1 MSFLSGPDH
10 RHAIHLGGGRGVK
23 PGAHRVATC
32 AVGLPEPG
40 GVHRAAAVWAT
51 GYSLPVDAI
60 VPLLEPHGR
69 MRSMAKDFEGHVALI
84 TGGTRGIGLG
94 IAQELVD
101 RGARVVVTARKQE
114 ELDKVV
120 AELGDDVAAAARG
133 SADDEAH
140 QAAAVALAI
149 ERFGRLDHLVNNAA
163 VNPQYGPLVDADL
176 SAVRKVFEVN
186 VTATLAWTQQAW
198 RAWLKDNGGSIL
210 NVASVGGIRAGA
222 PIGAYNASKAALIHL
237 TRQLGVE
244 LGPSV
249 RVNAVAPAVVKTTF
263 ARALYEDRE
272 EEGAAE
278 YPLRRLGVPGDIG
291 KAGAFLLSD
300 DASWITGETLVVD
313 GGVTLGG

>member
-1 MSFLSGPDH
+1 MD
-10 RHAIHLGGGRGVK
+10 R
-23 PGAHRVATC
+23 
-32 AVGLPEPG
+32 
-40 GVHRAAAVWAT
+40 
-51 GYSLPVDAI
+51 
-60 VPLLEPHGR
+60 
-69 MRSMAKDFEGHVALI
+69 DFEGRVALI

-94 IAQELVD
+94 IAQELVN
-101 RGARVVVTARKQE
+101 RGARVVVTARKQD

-133 SADDEAH
+133 SADDEQH
-140 QAAAVALAI
+140 QADAVALAI

-163 VNPQYGPLVDADL
+163 VNPQYGPLVDAEL

-198 RAWLKDNGGSIL
+198 RAWLRDNGGSIL

-244 LGPSV
+244 LGPTV
-249 RVNAVAPAVVKTTF
+249 RVNAIAPAVVKTTF
-263 ARALYEDRE
+263 AKALYEGRE
-272 EEGAAE
+272 DDVAQA
-278 YPLRRLGVPGDIG
+278 YPLKRLGVPEDTA
-291 KAGAFLLSD
+291 KAAAFLLSD

-313 GGVTLGG
+313 GGVTLGH

>member
-1 MSFLSGPDH
+1 M
-10 RHAIHLGGGRGVK
+10 
-23 PGAHRVATC
+23 T
-32 AVGLPEPG
+32 
-40 GVHRAAAVWAT
+40 
-51 GYSLPVDAI
+51 
-60 VPLLEPHGR
+60 
-69 MRSMAKDFEGHVALI
+69 KDFEGRVALI

-133 SADDEAH
+133 SADDEEH
-140 QAAAVALAI
+140 QAAAVAFAI

-163 VNPQYGPLVDADL
+163 VNPQYGPLVDAEL

-186 VTATLAWTQQAW
+186 VTATLAWVQQAW
-198 RAWLKDNGGSIL
+198 RAWLKDNGGSVL

-244 LGPSV
+244 LGPNV
-249 RVNAVAPAVVKTTF
+249 RVNAIAPAVVKTTF
-263 ARALYEDRE
+263 AKALYEGRE
-272 EEGAAE
+272 DDVAQA
-278 YPLRRLGVPGDIG
+278 YPLKRLGVPEDTA
-291 KAGAFLLSD
+291 KAAAFLLSD

-313 GGVTLGG
+313 GGVTLGH